1 VNEKFNF
8 NIILNGFFILIP
20 INIIILLLL
29 SVYRFFFFFYFAN
42 FAELSGL
49 FGYVIKAFWLGFRF
63 DLSIVAYI
71 NAPIT
76 LLFVICL
83 FVKKISFFNAVIKF
97 LKYYYTIIFSLL
109 FLVVFVDLGFFSYFK
124 DHYNMMIFGL
134 FEDDTFALVK
144 TILADYRVYFL
155 FVFFF
160 ALTAFIYFLSN
171 ITYKELYLNNRIINS
186 MYWKLSTKIFVIL
199 LIIAVNFGCARG
211 SLSMFPLGLFYSQ
224 ISPNYFINKLSVNP
238 IHPLADAVY
247 YKIQSLKNNTDL
259 TAIFGFE
266 NKEAVLE
273 SLKSFKIYET
283 SQNIETAFEHVT
295 PKNEIAEKTPI
306 NVILIVMEGFGELPV
321 LNNGKNFNVLGE
333 LKEHFD
339 KDILFENFLA
349 AGFITIHALESIS
362 LNIPQR
368 PFVNQITQTEKA
380 LKCFTSSSVMPFKKA
395 GYETFFIYGGSLT
408 WRDLESF
415 YKVCGFDKTIGEGNI
430 DVSEAD
436 RHSWGIN
443 DDKFFELIKN
453 ELFKNT
459 DNKPKFIFGMS
470 TQTHPPYKIPA
481 KYTPIQL
488 EIPQQ
493 IKDMLSAKDLENK
506 AIFEVYQFANREL
519 AKFISEIKNSKFA
532 DNTIIAV
539 TGDHN
544 LRELANYSSS
554 DMFLRYAVPFY
565 LYVPKNLKKQ
575 VDTTKVGSH
584 IDIMPTLYN
593 LSLSNMPYT
602 ALGNDLF
609 SVKDNIITNI
619 DGLVLNDNYAIK
631 YNFINNS
638 ISSFNF
644 DKKTKKLIPVETT
657 SEHKNLEKYYKTIM
671 AATDIFVNSQ
681 K

>member
-1 VNEKFNF
+1 MEEKFNF
-8 NIILNGFFILIP
+8 NVILNSFIILIP
-20 INIIILLLL
+20 INIAALLLL
-29 SVYRFFFFFYFAN
+29 TVYRFFFFFYFAN
-42 FAELSGL
+42 FSELSGL
-49 FGYVIKAFWLGFRF
+49 FFYVIKAFWLGFRF
-63 DLSIVAYI
+63 DLSAVAYI
-71 NAPIT
+71 NAPTT

-83 FVKKISFFNAVIKF
+83 FVKKTSFFNGVIKF

-134 FEDDTFALVK
+134 FEDDTIALIK

-155 FVFFF
+155 FLFFF
-160 ALTAFIYFLSN
+160 LISSFFYFLSN
-171 ITYKELYLNNRIINS
+171 ITYKELYFHNRIINS
-186 MYWKLSTKIFVIL
+186 LYWKLSTKIFVIL
-199 LIIAVNFGCARG
+199 FIIAVNFGCARG

-247 YKIQSLKNNTDL
+247 YKIQSSKNKTNL
-259 TAIFGFE
+259 TEIFKFE
-266 NKEAVLE
+266 NNEKVLE
-273 SLKSFKIYET
+273 NLKSFQRYKNA
-283 SQNIETAFEHVT
+283 QNIETAFEQIT
-295 PKNEIAEKTPI
+295 PKNENLEQKPL

-321 LNNGKNFNVLGE
+321 LNNSKNFNVLGE

-339 KDILFENFLA
+339 NDILFENFLA

-395 GYETFFIYGGSLT
+395 GYKTVFIYGGSLT

-415 YKVCGFDKTIGEGNI
+415 YKVCGFDQTIGEGNI
-430 DVSEAD
+430 NVEQSD

-443 DDKFFELIKN
+443 DDKFFELIKE
-453 ELFKNT
+453 ELFKKNE
-459 DNKPKFIFGMS
+459 NKPKFILGMS
-470 TQTHPPYKIPA
+470 TQTHPPYKIPG
-481 KYTPIQL
+481 KYTPIPL

-493 IKDMLSAKDLENK
+493 IKDMLSTKDLENK

-519 AKFISEIKNSKFA
+519 AKFISNIKNSEFA

-544 LRELANYSSS
+544 LRELTNYSSS

-565 LYVPKNLKKQ
+565 LYIPKNLKKH
-575 VDTTKVGSH
+575 VDTSKVGSH

-593 LSLSNMPYT
+593 LSLSNMPYI
-602 ALGNDLF
+602 AVGNDLF
-609 SVKDNIITNI
+609 SVQDNIITNI
-619 DGLVLNDNYAIK
+619 DGLVLNDKYAIK
-631 YNFINNS
+631 YNFINDS

-644 DKKTKKLIPVETT
+644 DKKTKKLISVETT
-657 SEHKNLEKYYKTIM
+657 PEHKNLEKYYKTIM